1 MSGPEQQLQRSSSQL
16 AESIAEL
23 TETLNSLKRRKKDFN
38 SEINARIKDLECQIE
53 CENEQ
58 WRRMKEKEGL

>member
-38 SEINARIKDLECQIE
+38 SEINARIKELECQIE